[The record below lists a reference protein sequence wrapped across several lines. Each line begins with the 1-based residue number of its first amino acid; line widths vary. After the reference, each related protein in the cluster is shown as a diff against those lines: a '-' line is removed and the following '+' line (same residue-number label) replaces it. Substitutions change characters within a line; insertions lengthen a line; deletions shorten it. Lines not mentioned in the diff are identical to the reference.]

1 MKNHNAPENRTTR
14 RILLIASA
22 IVLALAFTVSLS
34 QPAHADNV
42 IPPPMPD
49 NLKVHGSN
57 KAFLVGHAVGTQ
69 NYICLPSGAG
79 VSFQLFTPEATLF
92 NDDDGQIITHF
103 FSENPDE
110 DGRPIRASWES
121 SRDTSM
127 IWAALFPQEG
137 LNGSANVSDDAI
149 AWLLLKVVGHRD
161 GPTGGDKLSET
172 TFVQRLST
180 AGGLAPK
187 TGCSSSADI
196 GNKAFVPYTADYFFY
211 RKEGRDR

>member
-1 MKNHNAPENRTTR
+1 MISNAPKNGTARGI
-14 RILLIASA
+14 RIAA
-22 IVLALAFTVSLS
+22 CAAALAAAFAVSQP
-34 QPAHADNV
+34 QPAHAQQV
-42 IPPPMPD
+42 TVPPVPFGLEAPE
-49 NLKVHGSN
+49 GN

-110 DGRPIRASWES
+110 AGRPIRASWES

-137 LNGSANVSDDAI
+137 LNGSASVSDDAI

-180 AGGLAPK
+180 SGGRPPS
-187 TGCSSSADI
+187 TGCSSTADI

-211 RKEGRDR
+211 RKVDRDR